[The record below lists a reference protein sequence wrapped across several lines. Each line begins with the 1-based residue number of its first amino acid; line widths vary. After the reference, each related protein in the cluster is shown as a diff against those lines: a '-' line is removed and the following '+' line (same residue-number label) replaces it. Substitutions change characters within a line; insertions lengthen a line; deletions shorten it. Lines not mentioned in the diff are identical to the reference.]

1 MCQSWAPCFTLST
14 GSMVWVLSN
23 PSISVPFPTVVAL
36 RAVSILMNFFT
47 VSSNELWE
55 MKWLRAFLDMILLFI
70 LNHLVRSRQQ
80 LIIWIFVCSFHS
92 YINHLNSCSP
102 VFSRAYGER
111 VLPNPHFHCSPGS
124 PPFEVWPVCVQDP
137 MNSFTIRPN
146 ELQRVGF

>member
-23 PSISVPFPTVVAL
+23 PSVSVQFPTVIAL
-36 RAVSILMNFFT
+36 RTVTILMNFFT

-80 LIIWIFVCSFHS
+80 LINWTFVCSFYS

-102 VFSRAYGER
+102 VFGRACGER
-111 VLPNPHFHCSPGS
+111 TLPSP
-124 PPFEVWPVCVQDP
+124 
-137 MNSFTIRPN
+137 NSSLRFQFTIIRTPARVRTRPDEFLHHFAPTN
-146 ELQRVGF
+146 YKG